1 MRKKTKRMGGGKKKG
16 VGNGKGTRSKRPR
29 NEETAERQL
38 GRSKGRKTNTWMEI
52 TTNERKNKRGKER
65 EKTKNETRVNWDT
78 DRNKTTRNEK
88 MQADGV
94 LVLDPT
100 KGCRRRQA
108 VVNHTREKS
117 NPEDPR
123 ANDPNQRVETKASN
137 VHENVGIERLTSEQ
151 TCSPEDDKRFET
163 ALAEVAEETGQARC
177 ERRKSI
183 RKNERN
189 AWSRRVRKRRR
200 RNVRKRRRTNEA
212 DVSVRGVV
220 PCVQRTNRWEKIAK
234 KIPGKDAEA
243 VRKRHQLLEE
253 DIKNIDAGR
262 VPLPAYAGTTD
273 DHQPSNS
280 SANKKKTSHAK
291 SADQE
296 RRKGI
301 PWTEEEHRLFLLGL
315 AKFGK
320 GDWRSISR
328 NFVISRTP
336 TQVASHAQK
345 YFIRLNSMN
354 KKDKR
359 RSSIHDITSVGND
372 QAATGN
378 SPITGQHSLGSG
390 HHMGMYQPS
399 NLSNAGLMPSMG
411 SNGYIQGV
419 PVHHQYVQQHH

>member
-1 MRKKTKRMGGGKKKG
+1 M
-16 VGNGKGTRSKRPR
+16 
-29 NEETAERQL
+29 
-38 GRSKGRKTNTWMEI
+38 
-52 TTNERKNKRGKER
+52 
-65 EKTKNETRVNWDT
+65 
-78 DRNKTTRNEK
+78 RNEK

-94 LVLDPT
+94 LVLNPP

-108 VVNHTREKS
+108 VVNNTREKS
-117 NPEDPR
+117 NLEDPR
-123 ANDPNQRVETKASN
+123 ANDPNQWVETKTSN
-137 VHENVGIERLTSEQ
+137 VHENAGIERLTSEQ

-177 ERRKSI
+177 ERREGI
-183 RKNERN
+183 RNNERNHERN
-189 AWSRRVRKRRR
+189 AWSRHVRKRRR
-200 RNVRKRRRTNEA
+200 RNVRKRRRTNET

-273 DHQPSNS
+273 DHHPSNS

-390 HHMGMYQPS
+390 HHMGMYPPS